1 MEIIIHIGRHK
12 TGTTSIQHFLALN
25 EDLLLNRYGIY
36 YPEIGRDPLMKYHHP
51 LFSDWAANKKNLNL
65 HLINKIIENAKKK
78 SASRILL
85 SSEVLSRDSIT
96 ETKWIQLKEAFNE
109 EILIIVYLRR
119 QDKYLQSMYAE
130 EIRAGLINS
139 KLTIKDTQTHNI
151 DYFQFLAPI
160 CRTFTKNRII
170 VKSFDRA
177 IKQNLYQNFLE
188 TLGITFDDE
197 FQLPPDNLN
206 QSLPWRYLNILRYA
220 NDYTFIRRL
229 FFNKITRRLILSL
242 AKIFPSFFNTP
253 LPLTEEQRQEI
264 LSRYEESNKM
274 VARKYLGEEDLF
286 QLHNG

>member
-51 LFSDWAANKKNLNL
+51 LFRDWAENKKNLDL
-65 HLINKIIENAKKK
+65 HLINKIIENAKRK

-130 EIRAGLINS
+130 EILHGLIKS
-139 KLTIKDTQTHNI
+139 KSTIKDTKTNL

-177 IKQNLYQNFLE
+177 IKLGLYKDFVKNI
-188 TLGITFDDE
+188 GITFNGE

-206 QSLPWRYLNILRYA
+206 QSLPWRYLNIVRYA
-220 NDYTFIRRL
+220 NDYPFMRRL
-229 FFNKITRRLILSL
+229 FINTISMRLIISL

-286 QLHNG
+286 

>member
-25 EDLLLNRYGIY
+25 EDLLLNQYGIY

-51 LFSDWAANKKNLNL
+51 IFRDWVENKENLDL
-65 HLINKIIENAKKK
+65 QLINEIIENAKRK

-85 SSEVLSRDSIT
+85 SSEILSRDSIT
-96 ETKWIQLKEAFNE
+96 ETKWLQLKEAFNE
-109 EILIIVYLRR
+109 KITIIVYLRR

-130 EIRAGLINS
+130 EILHGLINS
-139 KLTIKDTQTHNI
+139 KSTIKDNKTNL

-160 CRTFTKNRII
+160 CRTFTQNRII

-177 IKQNLYQNFLE
+177 IKLDLYKDFLKN
-188 TLGITFDDE
+188 LGITFNDE

-206 QSLPWRYLNILRYA
+206 QSLPWRYLNIVRYA
-220 NDYTFIRRL
+220 NDYPFMRRL
-229 FFNKITRRLILSL
+229 FINTISMRLIVSL

-253 LPLTEEQRQEI
+253 LPLTGEQRQEI

-274 VARKYLGEEDLF
+274 VARKYCGGEDLF
-286 QLHNG
+286 